1 MVGTNREESPQ
12 AHKADW
18 RVASAPE
25 MIVLLSPSYASGL
38 SRGVPGRTLRGL
50 IFFRILWISPLSTYF
65 LTAQSA
71 VSFGVMLCFVK
82 LEEGSGT
89 D

>member
-1 MVGTNREESPQ
+1 MVVTNREEPPQ

-25 MIVLLSPSYASGL
+25 MIVLLLMRRGL

-50 IFFRILWISPLSTYF
+50 IFFRIL
-65 LTAQSA
+65 
-71 VSFGVMLCFVK
+71 
-82 LEEGSGT
+82 
-89 D
+89 

>member
-1 MVGTNREESPQ
+1 MVGTNREEPPQ
-12 AHKADW
+12 AHKAGW

-25 MIVLLSPSYASGL
+25 MIVLLLLMRQGS

-71 VSFGVMLCFVK
+71 VSFGVMLVFVE
-82 LEEGSGT
+82 LEEESGT